1 MSASIQEKLGN
12 LRRMKEERERLSKE
26 IKTIQENITISAAAQ
41 AGARSPRIT
50 SWDRHQLSIA
60 ADTQTTADWVNEDFQ
75 NFHRD
80 KIENKLKTARARV
93 LVQGVMSDADAAYQS
108 RVRSLGVDNLASLQ
122 DADGIIATRKKSL
135 KSQRKNPLIQP
146 HTATKR
152 IVISADPSTNT
163 NNLAHQLRPNPAQSK
178 IRSAKMSSSSSR
190 IPFTLNYNPTPGGR
204 IELCSNDPSFAQRR
218 IGGMSDPRDWA
229 NNPVSA
235 VSNSG
240 NQDVEDELEYEIED
254 KSENEMEDNISE
266 TLSCPPT
273 EQRSR
278 DASPTALSSRAA
290 SVLGDDEKRQV
301 ISEYLDIAYARIIKI
316 AKVYFIRAL
325 YFDYQMPTQE
335 EIAELKDRLV
345 GHLHIPRPKWRTRLP
360 LKSRIEYLNITRDGR
375 VELATAWV
383 MRIKGFHLFVS
394 HNMTGGGK
402 GVKNKWRKL
411 TPHFPVFHKITNC
424 DIRVDC
430 GFLDDGSCSET
441 ESQSDFSE
449 LADMTD
455 IETDQEYTSAGEEY
469 DSD

>member
-1 MSASIQEKLGN
+1 VWTKSAYLSFIRHFYDRFASTIETDKL
-12 LRRMKEERERLSKE
+12 
-26 IKTIQENITISAAAQ
+26 
-41 AGARSPRIT
+41 
-50 SWDRHQLSIA
+50 
-60 ADTQTTADWVNEDFQ
+60 
-75 NFHRD
+75 
-80 KIENKLKTARARV
+80 
-93 LVQGVMSDADAAYQS
+93 
-108 RVRSLGVDNLASLQ
+108 
-122 DADGIIATRKKSL
+122 
-135 KSQRKNPLIQP
+135 
-146 HTATKR
+146 
-152 IVISADPSTNT
+152 
-163 NNLAHQLRPNPAQSK
+163 
-178 IRSAKMSSSSSR
+178 
-190 IPFTLNYNPTPGGR
+190 
-204 IELCSNDPSFAQRR
+204 
-218 IGGMSDPRDWA
+218 
-229 NNPVSA
+229 
-235 VSNSG
+235 
-240 NQDVEDELEYEIED
+240 
-254 KSENEMEDNISE
+254 ENEMEDNISE
-266 TLSCPPT
+266 TLSRPPT
-273 EQRSR
+273 VQRSR
-278 DASPTALSSRAA
+278 DASPTVLSSRAA

-411 TPHFPVFHKITNC
+411 TPLFPVFHKITNC

-455 IETDQEYTSAGEEY
+455 IETDQEYTSAGDEY